1 MKKLNHLKILTLA
14 AALCVSAALSGCA
27 ANAAAAQEPD
37 KQTTASTI
45 PMERACNSGDT
56 SFPNSTS
63 AAEAYESDEV
73 ISPEEQ
79 AKAEEAR
86 RAEVAEQYSM
96 YESYGMTYDQEKDRL
111 FHNGQMALRPSRS
124 EMDVR
129 WKNHPHSL

>member
-1 MKKLNHLKILTLA
+1 
-14 AALCVSAALSGCA
+14 
-27 ANAAAAQEPD
+27 
-37 KQTTASTI
+37 
-45 PMERACNSGDT
+45 MEQAHNGADT
-56 SFPNSTS
+56 SFPNSAS

-96 YESYGMTYDQEKDRL
+96 YEAYGMTYDQEKDR
-111 FHNGQMALRPSRS
+111 FFYNGQMALRPSRS
-124 EMDVR
+124 KMDVR